1 MKLPRPFFRLPVRF
15 DAERLAAEVEA
26 LPAGAWSRH
35 PQEHAGN
42 SAARL
47 ITVGGGDNDAVSGEM
62 RPTAALAGCPYTQQV
77 LAAFS
82 TVWSRSRFM
91 RIEPGA
97 SVPQHSD
104 MNYHWFHRVRVHVP
118 VITRPE
124 VRFHCANE
132 TVHMAAGEAWIFD
145 NWREHRVDNAS
156 PVARVH
162 LVADTSGTSAF
173 WRLLGKAESKN
184 FGPTHPGSRL
194 IPFDPA
200 ARPVILTER
209 YNTARLMPPAE
220 VEQLTFDLLHDLAPA
235 EARPES
241 AAAPGQLAAV
251 MAEFCHDWRSLW
263 ALFGQAPEGR
273 VQFEALLG
281 ATRQRVAQLPP
292 VRVASTGYS
301 AQAVLNA
308 RILAHVF
315 GDAGGAR
322 REAAEFNVTTA
333 MPPPAARAPAAPRA
347 ASFPPSA
354 DEPTL
359 SDLPTVEVPRVEMP
373 TVEVPRISTV
383 VLEPEPQPV
392 ADTEPVVEVE
402 PVVEPEP
409 EPWKPPVLERPIVIL
424 SAPRAGSTLLFETLA
439 QAAGVFTIGGESH
452 QLIES
457 IAALRPGRGMV
468 NSNRLARRDA
478 TTAIVSEL
486 RGRFAGRI
494 ADRDK
499 QPPGSGE
506 HVRLLEKTPKNALR
520 VPFLLEVFPDAQFIF
535 LHREPRANLS
545 SMMQAWRAKGW
556 ITYRGLPGWPGPW
569 SLLLPPGYER
579 LQGKPLEDIVAFQ
592 WRVANETILDDLE
605 SVPRE
610 RWTSLRYEDLVANP
624 RAEIEKL
631 LGFMGLAL
639 DERLAQYLAKPLPPS
654 RHTQTAPDPEKWR
667 QNEKEI
673 ERVMPQLEA
682 LAKRLAG

>member
-1 MKLPRPFFRLPVRF
+1 LKLPRPFFRLPVRF
-15 DAERLAAEVEA
+15 DAARLAAEVEA
-26 LPAGAWSRH
+26 LPASAWSRH

-42 SAARL
+42 TAARL

-62 RPTAALAGCPYTQQV
+62 KPTAALAACPYTQQV

-91 RIEPGA
+91 RIEAGA

-124 VRFHCANE
+124 VRFHCAGE
-132 TVHMAAGEAWIFD
+132 SVHMAAGEAWIFD
-145 NWREHRVDNAS
+145 NWREHRVENAS
-156 PVARVH
+156 PAARVH
-162 LVADTSGTSAF
+162 LVADTSGTSTF

-184 FGPTHPGSRL
+184 FGPTHPGARL
-194 IPFDPA
+194 VPFDPA

-209 YNTARLMPPAE
+209 FNTARLMPPAE

-235 EARPES
+235 EAKPES
-241 AAAPGQLAAV
+241 AAAPGQLASV

-263 ALFGQAPEGR
+263 SLFGDAPDGR
-273 VQFEALLG
+273 KQFESLLA
-281 ATRQRVAQLPP
+281 ATRRRVAQLPP

-315 GDAGGAR
+315 GDGGGGR
-322 REAAEFNVTTA
+322 REAAEFNA
-333 MPPPAARAPAAPRA
+333 GMAAAARAAKAPAPAERIEPTI
-347 ASFPPSA
+347 

-383 VLEPEPQPV
+383 ILEPESQPV
-392 ADTEPVVEVE
+392 VDTEPVVEAE

-409 EPWKPPVLERPIVIL
+409 EPWKPPVLERPVVIL
-424 SAPRAGSTLLFETLA
+424 SAPRAGSTLLFETLS

-468 NSNRLARRDA
+468 NSNRLTRRDA
-478 TTAIVSEL
+478 TTAIVTEL
-486 RGRFAGRI
+486 RQRFASRI
-494 ADRDK
+494 ADRDR

-535 LHREPRANLS
+535 LTREPRANLS

-579 LQGKPLEDIVAFQ
+579 LQGKPVEDIVAYQ

-605 SVPRE
+605 AVPRD
-610 RWTSLRYEDLVANP
+610 RWTTVRYEDLVAKP
-624 RAEIEKL
+624 RETIEKL
-631 LGFMGLAL
+631 LGFMGLAM
-639 DERLAQYLAKPLPPS
+639 DERLAEYLSKPLPPS
-654 RHTQTAPDPEKWR
+654 RHTQTAPDPDKWK
-667 QNEKEI
+667 QNEREI
-673 ERVMPQLEA
+673 ERVMPQLAEIT
-682 LAKRLAG
+682 KRMPG